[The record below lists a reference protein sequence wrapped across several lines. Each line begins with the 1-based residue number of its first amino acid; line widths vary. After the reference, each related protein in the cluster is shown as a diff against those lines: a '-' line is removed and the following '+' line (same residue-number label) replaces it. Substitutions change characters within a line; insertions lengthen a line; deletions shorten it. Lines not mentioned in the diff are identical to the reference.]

1 MQRRHIASAAGM
13 RTAAAMTATPPV
25 APAPVPRRVDDDNDA
40 RDYVARHDHDRD
52 DLSSPS
58 TLSSVFDDNYT
69 RHNISGALDDVVML
83 DSDDASMFPSC
94 TWRSLD
100 DLCAAADI
108 FEPGAYEQSLHGGG
122 AAGGTG
128 GAAAA
133 GVGEDVL
140 KEYVRFEMELYR
152 YALDNDSRLGDGGR
166 SGSAAGAAKKE
177 VEEVEEGED
186 EAAAA
191 ATNAPWWRS
200 EGTGRLDRCCGGAV
214 QL

>member
-1 MQRRHIASAAGM
+1 M

-69 RHNISGALDDVVML
+69 RHNISGALDDAVML
-83 DSDDASMFPSC
+83 DSDDASMFPSW
-94 TWRSLD
+94 TWRSM
-100 DLCAAADI
+100 
-108 FEPGAYEQSLHGGG
+108 
-122 AAGGTG
+122 
-128 GAAAA
+128 
-133 GVGEDVL
+133 V
-140 KEYVRFEMELYR
+140 EMELYR